1 MNNISISLGKRQLAD
16 SIWKSA
22 GIEGLGTTFPNTEC
36 ILENLPVLTTQ
47 KEVFFIVNMKKAW
60 EFLFDNIEYPNNL
73 MLLREINKIVMQN
86 LSYISGELRKLPVA
100 LGGTSWTPDMP
111 QEGVIIR
118 DLERINGM
126 EDKLESALEMFC
138 YVARTQMFL
147 DGNKRVAQLIANK
160 IMMEN
165 DIGLLSIPYDKISDF
180 KKLLISFY
188 ESNDSSEL
196 KQFFREKCLLLNP
209 DYLPETQRT
218 DNDSIDEH
226 EI

>member
-1 MNNISISLGKRQLAD
+1 
-16 SIWKSA
+16 
-22 GIEGLGTTFPNTEC
+22 
-36 ILENLPVLTTQ
+36 
-47 KEVFFIVNMKKAW
+47 MKKAW

-73 MLLREINKIVMQN
+73 MLLQEINKIAVQN
-86 LSYISGELRKLPVA
+86 LSYISGELRKLPVSI
-100 LGGTSWTPDMP
+100 GGTSWTPDMP

-165 DIGLLSIPYDKISDF
+165 D
-180 KKLLISFY
+180 
-188 ESNDSSEL
+188 SSEL

-209 DYLPETQRT
+209 DYLLEAQRM
-218 DNDSIDEH
+218 DNDSMDEN

>member
-1 MNNISISLGKRQLAD
+1 
-16 SIWKSA
+16 
-22 GIEGLGTTFPNTEC
+22 
-36 ILENLPVLTTQ
+36 
-47 KEVFFIVNMKKAW
+47 
-60 EFLFDNIEYPNNL
+60 
-73 MLLREINKIVMQN
+73 
-86 LSYISGELRKLPVA
+86 
-100 LGGTSWTPDMP
+100 MP

-165 DIGLLSIPYDKISDF
+165 D
-180 KKLLISFY
+180 
-188 ESNDSSEL
+188 SSEL

-209 DYLPETQRT
+209 DYLLEAQRM
-218 DNDSIDEH
+218 DNDSMDEN